1 MVSQIIGLNK
11 KANPHPFDFPLIYFW
26 NAGCADIEIIKITV
40 TVFKSQNGIFYL
52 MFGNVVFIFTFF

>member
-26 NAGCADIEIIKITV
+26 NAGCADIEIIKITLGFQV
-40 TVFKSQNGIFYL
+40 TEWYILFDVW
-52 MFGNVVFIFTFF
+52 

>member
-11 KANPHPFDFPLIYFW
+11 KANPHLFDFPLIYFW

-40 TVFKSQNGIFYL
+40 GFQATEWYILLDVC
-52 MFGNVVFIFTFF
+52 